1 LIYASRMDALTA
13 LHNRVSVSRLT
24 EPAPDQPALDNMF
37 KAAMRAPD
45 HGLLRPW
52 RFLVLQGTA
61 RERLGELCAQAALQ
75 DEPELP
81 PAQLNK
87 LRSKPLRA
95 PMIIVGICSPRD
107 HPKVPLLE
115 QQLAAGAAI
124 NNLLIAAHAQGIG
137 AIWRTGPMA
146 THDTVTH
153 GLGLTAQESILA
165 FLYLGTPDG
174 PLRPLKE
181 EDYNPYVQ
189 DW

>member
-1 LIYASRMDALTA
+1 MDALTA

-24 EPAPDQPALDNMF
+24 EPAPDQLALDNMF

-52 RFLVLQGTA
+52 RFLVLQGAA
-61 RERLGELCAQAALQ
+61 RERLGELFAQAALA
-75 DEPELP
+75 DEPDLP
-81 PAQLNK
+81 PAKLDK

-95 PMIIVGICSPRD
+95 PMIIVGICSPRE

-124 NNLLIAAHAQGIG
+124 DNVLIAAHAQDIG

-146 THDTVTH
+146 MHGTVTR
-153 GLGLTAQESILA
+153 GLGLSAQESILA
-165 FLYLGTPDG
+165 FLYMGTPDG
-174 PLRPLKE
+174 PRRPLKE
-181 EDYNPYVQ
+181 EDFKPYVQ

>member
-1 LIYASRMDALTA
+1 MIYASRMEALTA

-52 RFLVLQGTA
+52 RFLILQGDA
-61 RERLGELCAQAALQ
+61 RERLGELFAQAALS
-75 DEPELP
+75 DEPGLTP
-81 PAQLNK
+81 PQLDK
-87 LRSKPLRA
+87 LRGKPLRA
-95 PMIIVGICSPRD
+95 PMIIVGICSPRN

-124 NNLLIAAHAQGIG
+124 DNLLIAAHAQDIG

-146 THDTVTH
+146 THSMVTR
-153 GLGLTAQESILA
+153 GLGLSSHENILA
-165 FLYLGTPDG
+165 FIYLGTPDG
-174 PLRPLKE
+174 PRRPVKE
-181 EDYNPYVQ
+181 EDFTPYVQ

>member
-1 LIYASRMDALTA
+1 MDALTA

-24 EPAPDQPALDNMF
+24 DPAPDQPALDNMF

-52 RFLVLQGTA
+52 RFLILQGAA
-61 RERLGELCAQAALQ
+61 RERLGDLFVRAAQT
-75 DEPELP
+75 DEPGLA
-81 PAQLNK
+81 PAQLDK

-107 HPKVPLLE
+107 HPKVPVFE

-124 NNLLIAAHAQGIG
+124 NNLLIAAHAQDIG

-146 THDTVTH
+146 AHDLVVR
-153 GLGLTAQESILA
+153 GLGLQAQENILA
-165 FLYLGTPDG
+165 FIYLGTPEG
-174 PLRPLKE
+174 PRRAPKE
-181 EDYNPYVQ
+181 EDFTPYVQ

>member
-1 LIYASRMDALTA
+1 MNVLTA

-24 EPAPDQPALDNMF
+24 EPAPAQSALDNMF

-52 RFLVLQGTA
+52 RFLVLRGSA
-61 RERLGELCAQAALQ
+61 RDRLGDLFAQAALN
-75 DEPELP
+75 DEPDLP
-81 PAQLNK
+81 PAKLDK

-107 HPKVPLLE
+107 HPKVPVFE

-124 NNLLIAAHAQGIG
+124 NNLLIAAYAQDIG

-146 THDTVTH
+146 THATVCR
-153 GLGLTAQESILA
+153 GLGLSAQESVLA
-165 FLYLGTPDG
+165 FIYLGTPDG
-174 PLRPLKE
+174 PPRVLKE
-181 EDYNPYVQ
+181 EDFHPFVQ